1 MDYKNFKVEDYIEKY
16 AELILKVGLKI
27 KEGDKLVVRCPIEA
41 RDFAV
46 ECTKKAYELGA
57 GEVVVDYRDQVISRL
72 KYENESLD
80 ILTDVP
86 KHKVDKENY
95 YMENKAKYLSVT
107 GSDPDAF
114 KGVDAEKLFKSN
126 LANSKALRDFSAKM
140 MANYVSW
147 IVVGAS
153 IPSWASKVFPDL
165 EEGEAVRRLW
175 FEIFNS
181 VRLFEEDPIKAL
193 ENHVANLN
201 RYSKFLNEAK
211 FEKLIYKSQRG
222 TDLEVGLPKGY
233 IFAGAGDVNS
243 DGEEFIANM
252 PSEEVFSAPRLD
264 GVNGKV
270 YSTLPLNYNGNL
282 IEDFYLV
289 FKDGEVVDYDAKAGK
304 EYLKNILG
312 TDEGAKRLGEV
323 ALVSYNTPISMR
335 KVLFY
340 NTLYDENASCHF
352 ALGKSYPTCLE
363 GGEKLSIEE
372 LKERGMN
379 DSLTHVDFMVGDETT
394 EIIGVKENGDQVQI
408 FKEGNFVI

>member
-16 AELILKVGLKI
+16 VELILKVGLKI
-27 KEGDKLVVRCPIEA
+27 KNGDKLVVRCPIEA

-46 ECTKKAYELGA
+46 ECTRKAYELGA
-57 GEVVVDYRDQVISRL
+57 GEVVVDYRDQLISRL

-80 ILTDVP
+80 VLTDIP

-95 YMENKAKYLSVT
+95 YMEKKAKYLSVT

-114 KGVDAEKLFKSN
+114 KGVDAEKLFKFN

-153 IPSWASKVFPDL
+153 IPSWATKVFPDL

-193 ENHVANLN
+193 ENHVDNLN
-201 RYSKFLNEAK
+201 RYSKFLNDAK
-211 FEKLIYKSQRG
+211 FEKLIYKSQKG

-304 EYLKNILG
+304 EYLKNILD

>member
-16 AELILKVGLKI
+16 VELILKVGLKI
-27 KEGDKLVVRCPIEA
+27 KNGDKLVVRCPIEA

-46 ECTKKAYELGA
+46 ECTRKAYELGA
-57 GEVVVDYRDQVISRL
+57 GEVVVDYRDQLISRL

-80 ILTDVP
+80 VLTDIP

-95 YMENKAKYLSVT
+95 YMEKKAKYLSVT

-153 IPSWASKVFPDL
+153 IPSWATKVFPDL

-193 ENHVANLN
+193 ENHVDNLN
-201 RYSKFLNEAK
+201 RYSKFLNDAK
-211 FEKLIYKSQRG
+211 FEKLIYKSQKG

-304 EYLKNILG
+304 EYLKNILD

-372 LKERGMN
+372 LKGRGMN

>member
-46 ECTKKAYELGA
+46 ECTRKAYELGA

-80 ILTDVP
+80 VLTDIP
-86 KHKVDKENY
+86 KHKVGKENY
-95 YMENKAKYLSVT
+95 YMEKKAKYLSVT

-114 KGVDAEKLFKSN
+114 KGIDAEKLFKSN

-153 IPSWASKVFPDL
+153 IPSWATKVFPDL
-165 EEGEAVRRLW
+165 EEDEAVRRLW

-193 ENHVANLN
+193 EDHVANLN

-304 EYLKNILG
+304 EYLKNILD

-323 ALVSYNTPISMR
+323 ALVSYKTPISMR

-352 ALGKSYPTCLE
+352 ALGKSYPTCIE

>member
-16 AELILKVGLKI
+16 VELILKVGLKI
-27 KEGDKLVVRCPIEA
+27 KDGDKLVVRCPIEA

-46 ECTKKAYELGA
+46 ECTRKAYELGA
-57 GEVVVDYRDQVISRL
+57 GEVVVDYRDQLISRL

-80 ILTDVP
+80 VLTDIP

-95 YMENKAKYLSVT
+95 YMEKKAKYLSVT

-153 IPSWASKVFPDL
+153 IPSWATKVFPDL

-193 ENHVANLN
+193 ENHVDNLN
-201 RYSKFLNEAK
+201 RYSKFLNDAK
-211 FEKLIYKSQRG
+211 FEKLIYRSQKG

-304 EYLKNILG
+304 EYLKNILD

-394 EIIGVKENGDQVQI
+394 EIIGVKENGEEVQI
-408 FKEGNFVI
+408 FKKGNFVI

>member
-1 MDYKNFKVEDYIEKY
+1 MDYKNFKVDDYIEKY
-16 AELILKVGLKI
+16 AELILKIGLKI
-27 KEGDKLVVRCPIEA
+27 KDGDKLVVRCPIEA
-41 RDFAV
+41 RDFAIK
-46 ECTKKAYELGA
+46 CTKKAYELGA

-72 KYENESLD
+72 KYENESID
-80 ILTDVP
+80 VLTDIP

-95 YMENKAKYLSVT
+95 YMVKRAKYLSVT

-114 KGVDAEKLFKSN
+114 KGVDSEKLFQSN

-153 IPSWASKVFPDL
+153 IPSWATKVFPDL
-165 EEGEAVRRLW
+165 AEEEAVRRLW

-181 VRLFEEDPIKAL
+181 VRLFEDDPEKAL
-193 ENHVANLN
+193 EDHVDNLN
-201 RYSKFLNEAK
+201 RYSKFLNDAK
-211 FEKLIYKSQRG
+211 FEKLIYKSERG

-233 IFAGAGDVNS
+233 IFAGAGDINS
-243 DGEEFIANM
+243 DGEKFIANM

-270 YSTLPLNYNGNL
+270 YSTMPLNYNGNL

-289 FKDGEVVDYDAKAGK
+289 FKDGLVVDYDAKAGK
-304 EYLKNILG
+304 EYLKNILE

-394 EIIGVKENGDQVQI
+394 EIIGVKENGEQVQI

>member
-16 AELILKVGLKI
+16 SELILKVGLKI
-27 KEGDKLVVRCPIEA
+27 KEGDKLVLRCPIEA

-282 IEDFYLV
+282 IKDFYLV

-304 EYLKNILG
+304 EYLKNILD

-394 EIIGVKENGDQVQI
+394 EIIGVKVNGDQVQI

>member
-16 AELILKVGLKI
+16 VELILKVGLKI
-27 KEGDKLVVRCPIEA
+27 KNGDKLVVRCPIEA

-46 ECTKKAYELGA
+46 ECTRKAYELGA
-57 GEVVVDYRDQVISRL
+57 GEVVVDYRDQLISRL

-80 ILTDVP
+80 VLTDIP

-95 YMENKAKYLSVT
+95 YMEKKAKYLSVT

-153 IPSWASKVFPDL
+153 IPSWATKVFPDL

-193 ENHVANLN
+193 ENHVDNLN

-211 FEKLIYKSQRG
+211 FEKLIYKSQKG

-304 EYLKNILG
+304 EYLKNILD

-372 LKERGMN
+372 LKKRGMN

>member
-41 RDFAV
+41 RDFGV
-46 ECTKKAYELGA
+46 ECTRKAYELGA

-80 ILTDVP
+80 VLTDVP

-95 YMENKAKYLSVT
+95 YMEKKAKYLSVT
-107 GSDPDAF
+107 GSDQDAF

-153 IPSWASKVFPDL
+153 IPSWATKVFPDL
-165 EEGEAVRRLW
+165 EEDEAVRRLW

-193 ENHVANLN
+193 EDHVANLN

-211 FEKLIYKSQRG
+211 FEKLIYKSQKG

-304 EYLKNILG
+304 EYLKNILD

-323 ALVSYNTPISMR
+323 ALVSYKTPISMR

-352 ALGKSYPTCLE
+352 ALGKSYPTCIE

>member
-1 MDYKNFKVEDYIEKY
+1 M
-16 AELILKVGLKI
+16 
-27 KEGDKLVVRCPIEA
+27 
-41 RDFAV
+41 
-46 ECTKKAYELGA
+46 T
-57 GEVVVDYRDQVISRL
+57 
-72 KYENESLD
+72 D
-80 ILTDVP
+80 IP

-95 YMENKAKYLSVT
+95 YMEKKAKYLSVT

-153 IPSWASKVFPDL
+153 IPSWATIVFPDL

-193 ENHVANLN
+193 ENHVDNLN

-211 FEKLIYKSQRG
+211 FEKLIYKSQKG

-304 EYLKNILG
+304 EYLKNILD

-323 ALVSYNTPISMR
+323 ALVSFNTPISMR

-394 EIIGVKENGDQVQI
+394 EIIGVKENGEEVQI

>member
-16 AELILKVGLKI
+16 VELILKVGLKI
-27 KEGDKLVVRCPIEA
+27 KDGDKLVVRCPIEA

-46 ECTKKAYELGA
+46 ECTRKAYELGA
-57 GEVVVDYRDQVISRL
+57 GEVVVDYRDQLISRL

-80 ILTDVP
+80 VLTDIP

-95 YMENKAKYLSVT
+95 YMEKKAKYLSVT

-153 IPSWASKVFPDL
+153 IPSWATKVFPDL

-193 ENHVANLN
+193 ENHVDNLN
-201 RYSKFLNEAK
+201 RYSKFLNDAK
-211 FEKLIYKSQRG
+211 FEKLIYKSQKG
-222 TDLEVGLPKGY
+222 TDLEIGLPKGY

-304 EYLKNILG
+304 EYLKNILD

-394 EIIGVKENGDQVQI
+394 EIIGVKENGEEVQI

>member
-16 AELILKVGLKI
+16 VELILKVGLKI
-27 KEGDKLVVRCPIEA
+27 KNGDKLVVRCPIEA

-46 ECTKKAYELGA
+46 ECTRKAYELGA
-57 GEVVVDYRDQVISRL
+57 GEVVVDYRDQLISRL

-80 ILTDVP
+80 VLTDIP

-95 YMENKAKYLSVT
+95 YMEKKAKYLSVT

-153 IPSWASKVFPDL
+153 IPSWATKVFPDL

-193 ENHVANLN
+193 ENHVDNLN

-211 FEKLIYKSQRG
+211 FEKLIYKSKKG

-304 EYLKNILG
+304 EYLKNILD

>member
-16 AELILKVGLKI
+16 VELILKVGLKI
-27 KEGDKLVVRCPIEA
+27 KDGDKLVVRCPIEA

-46 ECTKKAYELGA
+46 ECTRKAYELGA
-57 GEVVVDYRDQVISRL
+57 GEVVVDYRDQLISRL

-80 ILTDVP
+80 VLTDIP

-95 YMENKAKYLSVT
+95 YMEKKAKYLSVT

-153 IPSWASKVFPDL
+153 IPSWATKVFPEL

-193 ENHVANLN
+193 ENHVDNLN
-201 RYSKFLNEAK
+201 RYSKFLNDAK
-211 FEKLIYKSQRG
+211 FEKLIYKSQKG

-289 FKDGEVVDYDAKAGK
+289 FKDGEVVDYDARAGK
-304 EYLKNILG
+304 EYLKNILD

-394 EIIGVKENGDQVQI
+394 EILGVKENGDQVQI

>member
-16 AELILKVGLKI
+16 VELILKVGLKI
-27 KEGDKLVVRCPIEA
+27 KDGDKLVVRCPIEA

-46 ECTKKAYELGA
+46 ECTRKAYELGA
-57 GEVVVDYRDQVISRL
+57 GEVVVDYRDQLISRL

-80 ILTDVP
+80 VLTDIP
-86 KHKVDKENY
+86 NHKVDKENY
-95 YMENKAKYLSVT
+95 YMEKKAKYLSVT

-153 IPSWASKVFPDL
+153 IPSWATKVFPDL

-193 ENHVANLN
+193 ENHVDNLN
-201 RYSKFLNEAK
+201 RYSKFLNDAK
-211 FEKLIYKSQRG
+211 FEKLIYKSQKG

-304 EYLKNILG
+304 EYLKNILD

-394 EIIGVKENGDQVQI
+394 EIIGVKENGEEVQI

>member
-46 ECTKKAYELGA
+46 ECTRKAYELGA

-80 ILTDVP
+80 VLTDIP
-86 KHKVDKENY
+86 KHKVGKENY
-95 YMENKAKYLSVT
+95 YMEKKAKYLSVT

-114 KGVDAEKLFKSN
+114 KAIDAEKLFKSN

-153 IPSWASKVFPDL
+153 IPSWATKVFPDL
-165 EEGEAVRRLW
+165 EEDEAVRRLW

-193 ENHVANLN
+193 EDHVANLN

-304 EYLKNILG
+304 EYLKNILD

-323 ALVSYNTPISMR
+323 ALVSYKTPISMR

-352 ALGKSYPTCLE
+352 ALGKSYPTCIE

>member
-46 ECTKKAYELGA
+46 ECTRKAYELGA

-80 ILTDVP
+80 VLTDIP
-86 KHKVDKENY
+86 KHKVGKENY
-95 YMENKAKYLSVT
+95 YMEKKAKYLSVT

-114 KGVDAEKLFKSN
+114 KGIDAEKLFKSN

-153 IPSWASKVFPDL
+153 IPSWATKVFPDL
-165 EEGEAVRRLW
+165 EEDEAVRRLW

-193 ENHVANLN
+193 EDHVANLN

-304 EYLKNILG
+304 EYLKNILD

-323 ALVSYNTPISMR
+323 ALVSYKTPISMR

-372 LKERGMN
+372 LKEMGMN
-379 DSLTHVDFMVGDETT
+379 ESLTHVDFMVGDETT

>member
-16 AELILKVGLKI
+16 VELILKVGLKI
-27 KEGDKLVVRCPIEA
+27 KNGDKLVVRCPIEA

-46 ECTKKAYELGA
+46 ECTRKAYELGA
-57 GEVVVDYRDQVISRL
+57 GEVVVDYRDQLISRL
-72 KYENESLD
+72 KYENESLGV
-80 ILTDVP
+80 LTDIP

-95 YMENKAKYLSVT
+95 YMEKKAKYLSVT

-114 KGVDAEKLFKSN
+114 KGVDSEKLFKSN

-153 IPSWASKVFPDL
+153 IPSWAAKVFPDL

-193 ENHVANLN
+193 ENHVDNLN
-201 RYSKFLNEAK
+201 RYSKFLNDAK
-211 FEKLIYKSQRG
+211 FEKLIYKSQKG

-304 EYLKNILG
+304 EYLKNILD

>member
-16 AELILKVGLKI
+16 VELILKVGLKI
-27 KEGDKLVVRCPIEA
+27 KNGDKLVVRCPIEA

-46 ECTKKAYELGA
+46 ECTRKAYELGA
-57 GEVVVDYRDQVISRL
+57 DEVVVDYRDQLISRL

-80 ILTDVP
+80 VLTDIP

-95 YMENKAKYLSVT
+95 YMEKKAKYLSVT

-153 IPSWASKVFPDL
+153 IPSWATKVFPDL

-193 ENHVANLN
+193 ENHVDNLN

-211 FEKLIYKSQRG
+211 FEKLIYKSQKG

-304 EYLKNILG
+304 EYLKNILD

>member
-16 AELILKVGLKI
+16 VELILKVGLKI
-27 KEGDKLVVRCPIEA
+27 KDGDKLVVRCPIEA

-46 ECTKKAYELGA
+46 ECTRKAYELGA
-57 GEVVVDYRDQVISRL
+57 GEVVVDYRDQLISRL

-80 ILTDVP
+80 VLTDIP

-95 YMENKAKYLSVT
+95 YMEKKAKYLSVT

-140 MANYVSW
+140 MSNYVSW

-153 IPSWASKVFPDL
+153 IPSWATKVFPDL

-193 ENHVANLN
+193 ENHVDNLN
-201 RYSKFLNEAK
+201 RYSKFLNDAK
-211 FEKLIYKSQRG
+211 FEKLIYQSQKG

-304 EYLKNILG
+304 EYLKNILD

-394 EIIGVKENGDQVQI
+394 EIIGVKENGEEVQI

>member
-16 AELILKVGLKI
+16 VELILKVGLKI
-27 KEGDKLVVRCPIEA
+27 KNGDKLVVRCPIEA

-46 ECTKKAYELGA
+46 ECTRKAYELGA
-57 GEVVVDYRDQVISRL
+57 GEVVVDYRDQLISRL
-72 KYENESLD
+72 KYENESID
-80 ILTDVP
+80 VLTDIP

-95 YMENKAKYLSVT
+95 YMEKKAKYLSVT

-153 IPSWASKVFPDL
+153 IPSWAAKVFPDL
-165 EEGEAVRRLW
+165 EKGEAVRRLW

-193 ENHVANLN
+193 ENHVDNLN
-201 RYSKFLNEAK
+201 RYSKFLNDAK
-211 FEKLIYKSQRG
+211 FEKLIYKSQKG

-304 EYLKNILG
+304 EYLKNILD

-394 EIIGVKENGDQVQI
+394 EIIGVKENGEEVQI

>member
-16 AELILKVGLKI
+16 VELILKVGLKI
-27 KEGDKLVVRCPIEA
+27 KNGDKLVVRCPIEA

-46 ECTKKAYELGA
+46 ECTRKAYELGA
-57 GEVVVDYRDQVISRL
+57 GEVVVDYRDQLISRL
-72 KYENESLD
+72 KYESESLD
-80 ILTDVP
+80 VLTDIP

-95 YMENKAKYLSVT
+95 YMEKKAKYLSVT

-153 IPSWASKVFPDL
+153 IPSWATKVFPDL

-193 ENHVANLN
+193 ENHVDNLN
-201 RYSKFLNEAK
+201 RYSKFLNDAK
-211 FEKLIYKSQRG
+211 FEKLIYKSQKG

-304 EYLKNILG
+304 EYLKNILD

>member
-16 AELILKVGLKI
+16 VELILKVGLKI
-27 KEGDKLVVRCPIEA
+27 KDGDKLVVRCPIEA

-46 ECTKKAYELGA
+46 ECTRKAYELGA
-57 GEVVVDYRDQVISRL
+57 GEVVVDYRDQLISRL

-80 ILTDVP
+80 VLTDIP

-95 YMENKAKYLSVT
+95 YMEKKAKYLSVT

-153 IPSWASKVFPDL
+153 IPSWATKVFPDL

-193 ENHVANLN
+193 ENHVDNLN
-201 RYSKFLNEAK
+201 RYSKFLNDAK
-211 FEKLIYKSQRG
+211 FEKLIYKSQKG

-289 FKDGEVVDYDAKAGK
+289 FKDGEVVDYDARAGK
-304 EYLKNILG
+304 EYLKNILD

-394 EIIGVKENGDQVQI
+394 EILGVKENGDQVQI

>member
-16 AELILKVGLKI
+16 VELILKVGLKI
-27 KEGDKLVVRCPIEA
+27 KDGDKLVVRCPIEA

-46 ECTKKAYELGA
+46 ECTRKAYELGA
-57 GEVVVDYRDQVISRL
+57 GEVVVDYRDQLISRL

-80 ILTDVP
+80 VLTDIP

-95 YMENKAKYLSVT
+95 YMEKKAKYLSVT

-153 IPSWASKVFPDL
+153 IPSWATKVFPDL

-193 ENHVANLN
+193 ENHVDNLN
-201 RYSKFLNEAK
+201 RYSKFLNKAK
-211 FEKLIYKSQRG
+211 FEKLIYKSQKG

-304 EYLKNILG
+304 EYLKNILD

>member
-27 KEGDKLVVRCPIEA
+27 KEGDKLVLRCPIEA

-46 ECTKKAYELGA
+46 ECTRKAYELGA

-80 ILTDVP
+80 VLTDVP

-95 YMENKAKYLSVT
+95 YMEKKAKYLSVT

-153 IPSWASKVFPDL
+153 IPSWATKVFPDL
-165 EEGEAVRRLW
+165 EEDEAVRRLW

-193 ENHVANLN
+193 EDHVDNLN

-304 EYLKNILG
+304 EYLKNILD

-323 ALVSYNTPISMR
+323 ALVSYKTPISMR

-372 LKERGMN
+372 LKKMGMN

>member
-46 ECTKKAYELGA
+46 ECTRKAYELGA

-80 ILTDVP
+80 VLTDIP
-86 KHKVDKENY
+86 KHKVGKENY
-95 YMENKAKYLSVT
+95 YMEKKAKYLSVT

-114 KGVDAEKLFKSN
+114 KGIDAEKLFKSN

-153 IPSWASKVFPDL
+153 IPSWATKVFPDL
-165 EEGEAVRRLW
+165 EEDEAVRRLW

-193 ENHVANLN
+193 EDHVANLN

-304 EYLKNILG
+304 EYLKNILD

-323 ALVSYNTPISMR
+323 ALVSYKTPISMR

-372 LKERGMN
+372 LKKRGMN

>member
-16 AELILKVGLKI
+16 VELILKVGLKI
-27 KEGDKLVVRCPIEA
+27 KDGDKLVVRCPIEA

-46 ECTKKAYELGA
+46 ECTRKAYERGT
-57 GEVVVDYRDQVISRL
+57 GEVVVDYRDQLISRL

-80 ILTDVP
+80 VLTDIP

-95 YMENKAKYLSVT
+95 YMEKKAKYLSVT

-153 IPSWASKVFPDL
+153 IPSWATKVFPDL

-193 ENHVANLN
+193 ENHVDNLN
-201 RYSKFLNEAK
+201 RYSKFLNDAK
-211 FEKLIYKSQRG
+211 FEKLIYKSQKG

-304 EYLKNILG
+304 EYLKNILD

-372 LKERGMN
+372 LKERGIN

-394 EIIGVKENGDQVQI
+394 EIIGVKENGEEVQI

>member
-16 AELILKVGLKI
+16 VELILKVGLKI
-27 KEGDKLVVRCPIEA
+27 KNGDKLVVRCPIEA

-46 ECTKKAYELGA
+46 ECTRKAYELGA
-57 GEVVVDYRDQVISRL
+57 GEVVVDYRDQLISRL

-80 ILTDVP
+80 VLTDVP

-95 YMENKAKYLSVT
+95 YMEKKAKYLSVT

-153 IPSWASKVFPDL
+153 IPSWATKVFPDL

-193 ENHVANLN
+193 ENHVDNLN
-201 RYSKFLNEAK
+201 RYSKFLNDAK
-211 FEKLIYKSQRG
+211 FEKLIYKSQKG

-304 EYLKNILG
+304 EYLKNILD

>member
-1 MDYKNFKVEDYIEKY
+1 MHYKNFKVEDYIEKY
-16 AELILKVGLKI
+16 VELILKVGLKI
-27 KEGDKLVVRCPIEA
+27 KNGDKLVVRCPIEA

-46 ECTKKAYELGA
+46 ECTRKAYELGA
-57 GEVVVDYRDQVISRL
+57 GEVVVDYRDQLISRL

-80 ILTDVP
+80 VLTDIP

-95 YMENKAKYLSVT
+95 YMEKKAKYLSVT

-153 IPSWASKVFPDL
+153 IPSWATKVFPDL

-193 ENHVANLN
+193 ENHVDNLN
-201 RYSKFLNEAK
+201 RYSKFLNDAK
-211 FEKLIYKSQRG
+211 FEKLIYKSQKG

-304 EYLKNILG
+304 EYLKNILD

-394 EIIGVKENGDQVQI
+394 EIIGVKENGEEVQI

>member
-16 AELILKVGLKI
+16 VELILKVGLKI
-27 KEGDKLVVRCPIEA
+27 KDGDKLVVRCPIEA

-46 ECTKKAYELGA
+46 ECTRKAYELGA
-57 GEVVVDYRDQVISRL
+57 GEVVVDYRDQLISRL

-80 ILTDVP
+80 VLTDIP

-95 YMENKAKYLSVT
+95 YMEKKAKYLSVT

-153 IPSWASKVFPDL
+153 IPSWATKVFPDL

-193 ENHVANLN
+193 ENHVDNLN
-201 RYSKFLNEAK
+201 RYSKFLNDAK
-211 FEKLIYKSQRG
+211 FEKLIYKSQKG

-304 EYLKNILG
+304 EYLKNILD

-372 LKERGMN
+372 LKDRGMN

-394 EIIGVKENGDQVQI
+394 EIIGVKENGEEVQI

>member
-16 AELILKVGLKI
+16 VELILKVGLKI
-27 KEGDKLVVRCPIEA
+27 KNGDKLVVRCPIEA

-46 ECTKKAYELGA
+46 ECTRKAYELGA
-57 GEVVVDYRDQVISRL
+57 GEVVVDYRDQLISRL

-80 ILTDVP
+80 VLTDIP

-95 YMENKAKYLSVT
+95 YMEKKAKYLSVT

-153 IPSWASKVFPDL
+153 IPSWATKVFPDL

-193 ENHVANLN
+193 ENHVDNLN
-201 RYSKFLNEAK
+201 RYRKFLNDAK
-211 FEKLIYKSQRG
+211 FEKLIYKSQKG

-304 EYLKNILG
+304 EYLKNILD

-394 EIIGVKENGDQVQI
+394 EIIGVKENGEEVQI

>member
-16 AELILKVGLKI
+16 VELILKVGLKI
-27 KEGDKLVVRCPIEA
+27 KNGDKLVVRCPIEA

-46 ECTKKAYELGA
+46 ECTRKAYELGA
-57 GEVVVDYRDQVISRL
+57 GEVVVDYRDQLISRL

-80 ILTDVP
+80 ILTDIP

-95 YMENKAKYLSVT
+95 YMEKKAKYLSVT

-153 IPSWASKVFPDL
+153 IPSWATKVFPDL

-193 ENHVANLN
+193 ENHVDNLN

-211 FEKLIYKSQRG
+211 FEKLIYKSKKG

-304 EYLKNILG
+304 EYLKNILD
-312 TDEGAKRLGEV
+312 TDEGSKRLGEV

-394 EIIGVKENGDQVQI
+394 EIIGVKENGEEVEI

>member
-16 AELILKVGLKI
+16 VELILKVGLKI
-27 KEGDKLVVRCPIEA
+27 KDGDKLVVRCPIEA

-46 ECTKKAYELGA
+46 ECTRKAYELGA
-57 GEVVVDYRDQVISRL
+57 GEVVVDYRDQLLSRL

-80 ILTDVP
+80 VLTDIP

-95 YMENKAKYLSVT
+95 YMEKKAKYLSVT

-114 KGVDAEKLFKSN
+114 KGVDAEKLFKFN

-153 IPSWASKVFPDL
+153 IPSWATKVFPDL

-193 ENHVANLN
+193 ENHVDNLN
-201 RYSKFLNEAK
+201 RYSKFLNDAK
-211 FEKLIYKSQRG
+211 FEKLIYKSQKG

-304 EYLKNILG
+304 EYLKNILD

-394 EIIGVKENGDQVQI
+394 EIIGVKENGEEVQI

>member
-16 AELILKVGLKI
+16 VELILKVGLKI
-27 KEGDKLVVRCPIEA
+27 KDGDKLVVRCPIEA

-46 ECTKKAYELGA
+46 ECTRKAYELGA
-57 GEVVVDYRDQVISRL
+57 GEVVVDYRDQLISRL

-80 ILTDVP
+80 VLTDIP

-95 YMENKAKYLSVT
+95 YMEKKAKYLSVT

-153 IPSWASKVFPDL
+153 IPSWAAKVFPDL

-193 ENHVANLN
+193 ENHVDNLN
-201 RYSKFLNEAK
+201 RYSKFLNDAK
-211 FEKLIYKSQRG
+211 FEKLIYKSQKG

-304 EYLKNILG
+304 EYLKNILD

-394 EIIGVKENGDQVQI
+394 EIIGVKENGEEVQI

>member
-16 AELILKVGLKI
+16 VELILKVGLKI
-27 KEGDKLVVRCPIEA
+27 KNGDKLVVRCPIEA

-46 ECTKKAYELGA
+46 ECTRKAYELGA
-57 GEVVVDYRDQVISRL
+57 GEVVVDYRDQLISRL

-80 ILTDVP
+80 VLTDVP

-95 YMENKAKYLSVT
+95 YMEKKAKYLSVT

-153 IPSWASKVFPDL
+153 IPSWATKVFPDL

-193 ENHVANLN
+193 ENHVDNLN
-201 RYSKFLNEAK
+201 RYSKFLNDAK
-211 FEKLIYKSQRG
+211 FEKLIYKSQKG

-304 EYLKNILG
+304 EYLKNILD

-394 EIIGVKENGDQVQI
+394 EIIGVKENGEKVQI